1 MIRWFFRRSTLER
14 SFIFSIGLIMTV
26 MLVAIVLLVQM
37 MVATT
42 LRKGLEER
50 GHSVARSIGAVATP
64 SLLAYNHVALQ
75 MAAEN
80 AAEDLDLAYVAIQ
93 TKEGD
98 LAGFAGLDSSGA
110 VSTDLESAGLSGI
123 VANRDLEIQ
132 ADGGRS
138 IPILEVAVPVWVE
151 GVTEPWGMVRVGMS
165 REPVVRRV
173 RRLTAG
179 LVISGILFSLVTIFL
194 GRWVARA
201 ITAPL
206 RRLVE
211 GTEALAEGQY
221 DFRVPVTGTNELAQ
235 MAFAFNSMMDRT
247 QAKAQESREF
257 QEALEALN
265 ATLEDQVRER
275 TQALEESEEQYK
287 TLVDSSPDSI
297 LIVQEGKVRFVNQ
310 AFIGAFGI
318 PARRALQPDFDL
330 ESLFEPESARVA
342 TERIRSWEEGHA
354 TAPCELVGR
363 NSNGAVLHLELR
375 GSRIEYLGSPAA
387 ECVVIDNTV
396 AKSLRER
403 LVDTERLRALG
414 ELSGGVAH
422 DFNNLLGAILGRV
435 QLLRRDKPDESVDR
449 NLAVIEKAAL
459 DGRETVRRIQEFS
472 RTRQERN
479 FNRLELPD
487 IIRDAVEI
495 TRTRWKTESE
505 RRNINVGMDLVLPEA
520 AAILGK
526 DSDLRE
532 VFTNL
537 ILNALDAM
545 PDGGIL
551 RIRCVQNDGLV
562 IAEVTDTGIGMAE
575 DTRRHLFDP
584 FFTTKGHGGTG
595 LGLSMV
601 YGIVTRHGGRIDV
614 TSDLGKGTT
623 FFIEFPV
630 AAMMA
635 DLPAESLEADDATA
649 PPSRILVIDDEP
661 DIAEILRDVLTAEGH
676 SVELAGG
683 GREGLD
689 KVRGAPFDLVFTD
702 LGMPDISG
710 WEVASTIR
718 ENHPELPVVLVTGW
732 GATLSEQ
739 EIAENFI
746 AAVVNKPFDIDNLI
760 DVTASIL
767 GRASSDDPL

>member
-1 MIRWFFRRSTLER
+1 MIRELYRRSTLER
-14 SFIFSIGLIMTV
+14 SFIFSIGLIMSV
-26 MLVAIVLLVQM
+26 MLVVIVLLVQQ
-37 MVATT
+37 MVAAT
-42 LRKGLEER
+42 LRQGLEER
-50 GHSVARSIGAVATP
+50 GKSVARSIGAVATP

-80 AAEDLDLAYVAIQ
+80 AAEGLDLAYVAIH

-98 LAGFAGLDSSGA
+98 LAGFAGLDSEGTVRADLQSGGI
-110 VSTDLESAGLSGI
+110 AGT
-123 VANRDLEIQ
+123 VASRDLEIR
-132 ADGGRS
+132 AHDGS
-138 IPILEVAVPVWVE
+138 FVPVMEVAVPVWVD
-151 GVTEPWGMVRVGMS
+151 GVTESWGMVRVGMS
-165 REPVVRRV
+165 RKPVARHLW
-173 RRLTAG
+173 RLTAG
-179 LVISGILFSLVTIFL
+179 LVLSGLLFSVLAIFF

-211 GTEALAEGQY
+211 GTEALAEGKY
-221 DFRVPVTGTNELAQ
+221 DYRVPVSGSNELAQ
-235 MAFAFNSMMDRT
+235 MAAAFNSMMDRT
-247 QAKAQESREF
+247 QSKAEESREF
-257 QEALEALN
+257 QEALESLN

-275 TQALEESEEQYK
+275 TRALEESEEQYK

-297 LIVQEGKVRFVNQ
+297 LIIQGGKVRFVNQ
-310 AFIGAFGI
+310 AFIGAFGVS
-318 PARRALQPDFDL
+318 ARRALQPDFKL

-342 TERIRSWEEGHA
+342 SERLRAWEEGHS
-354 TAPCELVGR
+354 TGPCELVGR

-375 GSRIEYLGSPAA
+375 GSRIEYLGAPAA

-396 AKSLRER
+396 AKSLREQ

-422 DFNNLLGAILGRV
+422 DFNNLLGAILGRA
-435 QLLRRDKPDESVDR
+435 QLLRRENLDESVD
-449 NLAVIEKAAL
+449 LSLSVIEKAAV

-479 FNRLELPD
+479 FNRLELPE

-505 RRNINVGMDLVLPEA
+505 RRNINVRLDLSLPGT

-526 DSDLRE
+526 DSELRE

-545 PDGGIL
+545 PDGGVL
-551 RIRCVQNDGLV
+551 RIRCVQDDGLV
-562 IAEVTDTGIGMAE
+562 IAEVTDSGVGMAE
-575 DTRRHLFDP
+575 ETRRHLFDP
-584 FFTTKGHGGTG
+584 FFTTKGQGGTG

-614 TSDLGKGTT
+614 TSDIGKGTT

-630 AAMMA
+630 AAMLA
-635 DLPAESLEADDATA
+635 DLPAESVQSDDGEV
-649 PPSRILVIDDEP
+649 PPSRILVIDDEQ

-676 SVELAGG
+676 SVEMAGG
-683 GREGLD
+683 GQEGLE
-689 KVRGAPFDLVFTD
+689 KVAGTPFDLVFTD
-702 LGMPDISG
+702 LGMPDVSG

-718 ENHPELPVVLVTGW
+718 ENHPDLPVVLVTGW
-732 GATLSEQ
+732 GATLTEE
-739 EIAENFI
+739 EIAENCI
-746 AAVVNKPFDIDNLI
+746 AAVVNKPFDIDSLVN
-760 DVTASIL
+760 VTTSIL

>member
-1 MIRWFFRRSTLER
+1 MIRWFYRRSTLER
-14 SFIFSIGLIMTV
+14 SFIFSIGLIMSV
-26 MLVAIVLLVQM
+26 MLGVIVLLVQM
-37 MVATT
+37 MVAAT
-42 LRKGLEER
+42 LHQGLEKR

-80 AAEDLDLAYVAIQ
+80 AAEGLELVYVAIQ

-98 LAGFAGLDSSGA
+98 LAGFAGLDGGGA
-110 VSTDLESAGLSGI
+110 VRAGLESAGIDGS
-123 VANRDLEIQ
+123 VASRDLEIQ
-132 ADGGRS
+132 TSGGRVV
-138 IPILEVAVPVWVE
+138 PILEVAVPVWVD

-165 REPVVRRV
+165 REPVARHLWQ
-173 RRLTAG
+173 LTAG
-179 LVISGILFSLVTIFL
+179 LVLSGLLFSILAIFF
-194 GRWVARA
+194 GRWMARA

-221 DFRVPVTGTNELAQ
+221 DFRVEVSGNNELAQ
-235 MAFAFNSMMDRT
+235 LASAFNAMMDGT
-247 QAKAQESREF
+247 QTKARESREF

-275 TQALEESEEQYK
+275 TRALEESEEQYK

-297 LIVQEGKVRFVNQ
+297 LIVQGGKVRFVNQ
-310 AFIGAFGI
+310 AFLGAFGVS
-318 PARRALQPDFDL
+318 ARRALQPDFQL

-342 TERIRSWEEGHA
+342 TERIQAWEEGHS
-354 TAPCELVGR
+354 TGPCELVGR

-375 GSRIEYLGSPAA
+375 GSRIEYLGAPAA

-396 AKSLRER
+396 AKTLREQ

-422 DFNNLLGAILGRV
+422 DFNNLLGAILGRA
-435 QLLRRDKPDESVDR
+435 QLLRRENLGESVDL
-449 NLAVIEKAAL
+449 NLAVIEKAAI

-505 RRNINVGMDLVLPEA
+505 RRNINIRLDLSLPA
-520 AAILGK
+520 TAAILGK
-526 DSDLRE
+526 DSELRE

-545 PDGGIL
+545 PDGGVL
-551 RIRCVQNDGLV
+551 RIRCVQDDGLV
-562 IAEVTDTGIGMAE
+562 IAEVTDSGVGMAE

-584 FFTTKGHGGTG
+584 FFTTKGQGGTG

-614 TSDLGKGTT
+614 SSDIGKGTT

-630 AAMMA
+630 AAMLA
-635 DLPAESLEADDATA
+635 DLPAEPVLDKCIVV

-683 GREGLD
+683 GREGLE
-689 KVRGAPFDLVFTD
+689 KVSGAPFDLVFTD
-702 LGMPDISG
+702 LGMPDVSG
-710 WEVASTIR
+710 WEVASNIR
-718 ENHPELPVVLVTGW
+718 ENHPDLPVVLVTGW
-732 GATLSEQ
+732 GATLSEA
-739 EIAENFI
+739 EISENCI
-746 AAVVNKPFDIDNLI
+746 AAVVNKPFDIDLLV
-760 DVTASIL
+760 DVATSIL
-767 GRASSDDPL
+767 GRTDSDDPL